1 LIRPAGWPAGCDW
14 LLPGVT
20 PIQVQAHEFNWH
32 QPWALPEAFL
42 PPPPAFPAL
51 PPPPLLPGLGAG
63 GGPSPSGAAAA
74 LPSGG
79 VAGVA
84 ALASA
89 GSAGSAGLASGAS
102 PVLELYFFC
111 RQGARHL
118 RQRAVSIVFLLLLQ
132 LLLF

>member
-1 LIRPAGWPAGCDW
+1 M
-14 LLPGVT
+14 
-20 PIQVQAHEFNWH
+20 FF
-32 QPWALPEAFL
+32 PWALPAFL

-84 ALASA
+84 ALALA
-89 GSAGSAGLASGAS
+89 GSAGSAGSESGAS
-102 PVLELYFFC
+102 PVLKLALDHPGL
-111 RQGARHL
+111 GATAGAHNPL
-118 RQRAVSIVFLLLLQ
+118 DLLIIGGQDCLQ
-132 LLLF
+132 L